1 MKRMLILGLVLVGL
15 LSIASVA
22 RDAFVVAIEQSTR
35 GSWEVLADGFE
46 SQYGIPVTLRPYPQ
60 ASIAQQVVLQSFSR
74 SGNLHFSMIP
84 NSWGSSLSAYLEDL
98 KPILTQLEEAGIA
111 PVSIGGK
118 VVGVP
123 LPFAGNWFLAVV
135 SWPDD
140 QQSAARFMISATGA
154 SPVAPTGI
162 TPSTSASIAAFKTE
176 KIARSAHNPKIDGA
190 LDVLLAAAESAL
202 STLAAEAL
210 NALPSAATSALSTLA
225 DAFGVPF
232 SAESSTVTVVLESQ
246 PGRSSASN
254 VAALSA
260 LGIRGAAVEATSS
273 LVKVTVSLTE
283 LPTLASQLGGVA
295 FIRPPY
301 VPHVLA
307 TSTEGVAAIDADL
320 YHAAGHRGAGVKV
333 AVIDLGF
340 SGLTQA
346 QARGDLPYSA
356 VQNDL
361 TGTGLTSGITHGT
374 AVAEIVHD
382 IAPDAQ
388 LHLIKIGDEVDL
400 DQAVTY
406 CINNGID
413 IINHSL
419 GWYNTNFYDGTG
431 TIADIARRATSQGI
445 LWVNA
450 SGNEAQSHWEGT
462 FVDGNADGWLDQI
475 ITFFASAGSPI
486 VTYLTWNEWPQA
498 PTDYDLYILDPSSN
512 VIASSTKHQT
522 GTEEPTESVQIS
534 ATVSGTYSIRIQGV
548 GSKRLELFNLYQNIS
563 PAVASSS
570 ILAPANAAEVV
581 TVGAID
587 VSSYTTGP
595 VEPYSSQGPTN
606 DGRTKP
612 DLCAPDNGTT
622 GTAPYTTFPGTSGAA
637 PHAAG
642 AAALLLSAQPTL
654 TGSAL
659 KTQLLAQTIPMGA
672 ANVYGNGRLVLQPLT
687 QPNQSP
693 TASFTFSP
701 TSPQVGTS
709 VSFNASGSSDPD
721 GTITLYAWDFD
732 NNGTTDATG
741 ITASRSFGAP
751 GTYTVRLTVT
761 DDDGATGTT
770 TRQVSVATV
779 PNQSPTASFTFSP
792 TSPQVGTSVSFNA
805 SGSNDPDG
813 FLTLYAWD
821 FDNNGTTDATGITTS
836 RSFGAPGT
844 YTVRLTVTDDDG
856 ATGTTTRQVSVAT
869 VPNQSP
875 TASFTFSPTSP
886 QVGTSVSF
894 NASGSNDPD
903 GFLTLYAWD
912 FDNNGTTDATGITAS
927 RSFGAPGTY
936 TVRLTVTD
944 DDGATGTTTRQV
956 SVATVPNQS
965 PTASFT
971 FSPTSPQVGTSV
983 SFNASGSNDPDGF
996 LTLYAWDFD
1005 NNGTTDA
1012 TGITASRSFGAPGTY
1027 TVRLTVTDD
1036 DGATGTTTRQV
1047 SVATVPN
1054 QSPTASFT
1062 FSPTSPQVGTSV
1074 SFNASGSND
1083 PDGFLTLYAWDF
1095 DNNGTTDATGIT
1107 ASRSF
1112 GAPGTYT
1119 VRLTVTDD
1127 DGATGTTTRQVS
1139 VQMPTAPDLLIQSLS
1154 NSPLNPTIGQS
1165 VTFFFTLQNA
1175 GNASAGLFRVRLTG
1189 TASST
1194 QTYVSQ
1200 LAAGAS
1206 QPLNLTLP
1214 LTAASETF
1222 TVTVDDL
1229 NQVSESNES
1238 NNTRSITVTAATPAA
1253 PVADAGG
1260 PYSGTVGVP
1269 ISFNGTGSSGS
1280 ITSYQWSFGDGG
1292 TASGSTVSHAYGV
1305 ATTYNVTLTVIG
1317 PGGQSTDTTQAFV
1330 SPPAIPLSVQVTLP
1344 KATYEIGESLT
1355 ATYTLNRTAYVY
1367 LCEATAD
1374 GRVLLIYPNG
1384 FEPNNPVPAGTHT
1397 VPSGPYSIQ
1406 VSEPTG
1412 SETLYLFAAT
1422 SALPNFP
1429 TSYGFGFPLLSTNPT
1444 TFRNTVLA
1452 TMQSQL
1458 PSTEWSYDTVSYT
1471 VVSPAPT
1478 TGTLRVLSSPT
1489 GATVRLDGSSIGS
1502 TPLER
1507 TGVSPGVHT
1516 VQISR
1521 SGYQTEV
1528 RQVLI
1533 SAGATATVQ
1542 VTLTPEPSNQ
1552 PPNAA
1557 FTYSPSSPTVG
1568 EPVQF
1573 NATGSNDPDGS
1584 IVSYAWDFGDGGSGS
1599 GATPVHSFGTNI
1611 SYTVRL
1617 TVTDNGGATDTITK
1631 TVSVESSEDIGW
1643 VSPVVFEDP
1652 AKNWTVEERA
1662 YDNDVDTHAYHSTP
1676 RGEWTSYLFLDAP
1689 EGGVLSDRIRFV
1701 IGDNIPSG
1709 HAFFWRIDVYRD
1721 DEWVQVFEG
1730 TPEERTWIEVAFDE
1744 GLVTR
1749 MRFRSRNDASGQWRA
1764 RVWEADF
1771 RDVTIP
1777 LP

>member
-821 FDNNGTTDATGITTS
+821 FDNNGTTDATGIT
-836 RSFGAPGT
+836 
-844 YTVRLTVTDDDG
+844 
-856 ATGTTTRQVSVAT
+856 
-869 VPNQSP
+869 
-875 TASFTFSPTSP
+875 
-886 QVGTSVSF
+886 
-894 NASGSNDPD
+894 
-903 GFLTLYAWD
+903 
-912 FDNNGTTDATGITAS
+912 
-927 RSFGAPGTY
+927 
-936 TVRLTVTD
+936 
-944 DDGATGTTTRQV
+944 
-956 SVATVPNQS
+956 
-965 PTASFT
+965 
-971 FSPTSPQVGTSV
+971 
-983 SFNASGSNDPDGF
+983 
-996 LTLYAWDFD
+996 
-1005 NNGTTDA
+1005 
-1012 TGITASRSFGAPGTY
+1012 
-1027 TVRLTVTDD
+1027 
-1036 DGATGTTTRQV
+1036 
-1047 SVATVPN
+1047 
-1054 QSPTASFT
+1054 
-1062 FSPTSPQVGTSV
+1062 
-1074 SFNASGSND
+1074 
-1083 PDGFLTLYAWDF
+1083 
-1095 DNNGTTDATGIT
+1095 